1 MYEFIFVSFLTTSG
15 VFVQFCFSQKRCILY
30 IKFFRWKKHTDD
42 VKSLFKYDF
51 QKKEK
56 DVILY

>member
-1 MYEFIFVSFLTTSG
+1 MFLSNFVSHRSAAFYTSSFLG
-15 VFVQFCFSQKRCILY
+15 E
-30 IKFFRWKKHTDD
+30 KKHTDD